1 MCESAV
7 IFCERTKSRA
17 GVAST
22 YVEFEQSEK
31 LYLVTCDHIDVEC
44 EAYFNFIKNVKMNLL
59 MNESLSQPNQERNL
73 ALERQEAVKK
83 HNDILKEYESMSNED
98 KNWNQDT
105 SKTNNPEAGKKN
117 SEMLELRKNVGNIDK
132 YRELAT
138 SKETLTSP
146 EIGDISDVEKMK
158 QEKEKVDKE
167 VEKIIRDIERTKFEL
182 NELRKKLNLPETDD
196 IPSLSDKKQKLENLL
211 VIKNDLEGQLD
222 FEIKKQEA
230 AKSEN
235 TENQKMEQHFLKNSL
250 EEVSSSLRR
259 VSGMIDERQSQG
271 FQDIFSDPKAFRYIA
286 SGLEDFLDNE
296 ELKAKLSKLGSIVED
311 FSRPSLNDH
320 PDSMRELASKLSQ
333 LEASLRELP
342 SKIKDEQEKQEFA
355 GLVYS
360 VASKI
365 NEAVSFIRRKAGQLE
380 EARNF

>member
-1 MCESAV
+1 
-7 IFCERTKSRA
+7 
-17 GVAST
+17 
-22 YVEFEQSEK
+22 
-31 LYLVTCDHIDVEC
+31 
-44 EAYFNFIKNVKMNLL
+44 
-59 MNESLSQPNQERNL
+59 MNESFSQSNQERNL

-83 HNDILKEYESMSNED
+83 HNDLLKEYESMPDED
-98 KNWNQDT
+98 KNWNQNT
-105 SKTNNPEAGKKN
+105 STTNNPETGKKN

-138 SKETLTSP
+138 SKENLTSP

-167 VEKIIRDIERTKFEL
+167 VEKITRDIERTKSEL

-211 VIKNDLEGQLD
+211 VIKNDLDGQLD

-230 AKSEN
+230 VKNEN

-250 EEVSSSLRR
+250 EEVSSSLKR
-259 VSGMIDERQSQG
+259 VSGIIDERQSQG
-271 FQDIFSDPKAFRYIA
+271 FQDIFSNPAAFRYIA
-286 SGLEDFLDNE
+286 SGLEDFSDNE
-296 ELKAKLSKLGSIVED
+296 ELKTKLSKLGNIVED
-311 FSRPSLNDH
+311 FARPSLNDH

-342 SKIKDEQEKQEFA
+342 SKIKNEEERQEFG

-360 VASKI
+360 VASKVD
-365 NEAVSFIRRKAGQLE
+365 EAVSFIRRKAGQLE